1 MRYEQVDW
9 EQASCRGV
17 WTKMFFIENKAE
29 AAVMTPDLRRL
40 CRDCPILSECREYAI
55 WHENHG
61 FWGGLTVNERHG
73 LRAEANR
80 SRDAA

>member
-29 AAVMTPDLRRL
+29 AAVMTPALRRL
-40 CRDCPILSECREYAI
+40 CRDCPILSECREYSVV
-55 WHENHG
+55 HENNG
-61 FWGGLTVNERHG
+61 FWGGMTKDERQR
-73 LRAEANR
+73 LRAKWNR
-80 SRDAA
+80 SSHAA